1 METYSTFDESKHL
14 IRNFDTKKFES
25 LRDWALGWELLKTID
40 IATDQNK
47 SEIELSK
54 RLSPGQKALYF
65 FWYLDAEVNEGEFLE
80 FYESGYHKYI
90 APIKE
95 GLKLIDDQE
104 MLDLVT
110 EADQEYSLHEKDF
123 KKNNKAG
130 NWDLLDE
137 RLLKFD
143 EFDNRYAD
151 LRDQTMKRIERYIRS
166 NPNEFVKLT

>member
-14 IRNFDTKKFES
+14 IRNLDTKKFET
-25 LRDWALGWELLKTID
+25 LHDWALGWELLKTID

-80 FYESGYHKYI
+80 FYESGYNKYI

-95 GLKLIDDQE
+95 GLKLIDDLE
-104 MLDLVT
+104 MLTLVT
-110 EADQEYSLHEKDF
+110 EADQEYALHEKDL
-123 KKNNKAG
+123 KENSKAG

-143 EFDNRYAD
+143 EYDDRYAD
-151 LRDQTMKRIERYIRS
+151 LRDQTMKKLEHYIRS
-166 NPNEFVKLT
+166 NPQEFVKLT